1 MTYFALANPFQQFQ
15 QYPIAYWIMNI
26 LLYSITLASAKLLL
40 FQHVSKIRVPVFI
53 YVIMSIMTMFIDSTA
68 VINDIITCGIAIAL
82 IYLTTIVEY
91 HYSLTKITAFYLYP
105 YAIFTILTVLISNII
120 MHIIH
125 HWDPSMHSWIANNF
139 DFFEELL
146 IFGISWWFING
157 CQKLTKRY
165 FATVVPYHYIWTWG
179 VALSIFIINFFD
191 YSVVL
196 YHQFILPSPVITGV
210 FVSYIVLLLFTMWI
224 TGKYYSYQQD
234 NQLLTSELTN
244 LQTYTSYVETL
255 YDDLRKFRHDY
266 KNILYTLAESFKL
279 NDLQYAQSLLD
290 EMLNSSKLSIT
301 EKHSTISH
309 LANVQDADIKS
320 LLFSKYA
327 EAQEDDVQM
336 QIEVEK
342 PFKFH
347 SSINSLDLIRILS
360 ILLDNAIHA
369 AAKSQAKRVNVSLFE
384 KGDYQYLIIG
394 NSTLPTTVNLASL
407 ESSTKL
413 ESQHGLSLKNLRM
426 ILSRYPEIQHYVSSK
441 NHWFEQT
448 LRFPK

>member
-1 MTYFALANPFQQFQ
+1 MTGNGSGSYTCNTL
-15 QYPIAYWIMNI
+15 IAEQN
-26 LLYSITLASAKLLL
+26 L
-40 FQHVSKIRVPVFI
+40 VG
-53 YVIMSIMTMFIDSTA
+53 
-68 VINDIITCGIAIAL
+68 N
-82 IYLTTIVEY
+82 
-91 HYSLTKITAFYLYP
+91 
-105 YAIFTILTVLISNII
+105 
-120 MHIIH
+120 
-125 HWDPSMHSWIANNF
+125 WDPSAHSWIANNF
-139 DFFEELL
+139 VSFEILL
-146 IFGISWWFING
+146 VFGISWWFING

-165 FATVVPYHYIWTWG
+165 FATVVPYHYIWSWG
-179 VALSIFIINFFD
+179 VALSILIINFFD

-210 FVSYIVLLLFTMWI
+210 FIVYIGLLLFTMWI
-224 TGKYYSYQQD
+224 TGKYYSYQQN

-244 LQTYTSYVETL
+244 LQTYTSYVKTL
-255 YDDLRKFRHDY
+255 YDDLRRFRHDY

-279 NDLQYAQSLLD
+279 NDLQHAQALLD

-327 EAQEDDVQM
+327 EAQEDGVQM

-347 SSINSLDLIRILS
+347 GSLNSLDSIRILS

-369 AAKSQAKRVNVSLFE
+369 AAKSLAKRVNASLFE
-384 KGDYQYLIIG
+384 KGDHQYLIIG
-394 NSTLPTTVNLASL
+394 NSTLPATVDLASL
-407 ESSTKL
+407 ESTTKL
-413 ESQHGLSLKNLRM
+413 ETQHGLGLKNLRM
-426 ILSRYPEIQHYVSSK
+426 ILSRYPKIQHQVSSK
-441 NHWFEQT
+441 DHWFEQT